1 MFDKS
6 TRTLMAMLFQRG
18 ITEMDSTVTVCG
30 FERHVAV
37 RLFRAD
43 MWRDEDYYMA
53 TISGREDEFT
63 GSTLDE
69 VLDQL
74 QEYIDEC
81 NEAHKRI
88 RRRRATA

>member
-18 ITEMDSTVTVCG
+18 AINEVNTTTKLNG
-30 FERHVAV
+30 FVHHVSI

-43 MWRDEDYYMA
+43 MWRDDDYYMA
-53 TISGREDEFT
+53 TISGWEDDFI
-63 GSTLDE
+63 GHTLDE
-69 VLDQL
+69 ALDQL

-81 NEAHKRI
+81 IEAHENN
-88 RRRRATA
+88 RRRAI